1 VGWGGVGWCG
11 VVWGGVVWGGV
22 GWCGVGW
29 GGVGWGGVGW
39 CGVGWG
45 GVGGSEALPQVPA
58 AVALGLVASGVLHMA
73 SAALLGSA
81 GWTVGWCGVDVRPYP
96 GALQL

>member
-1 VGWGGVGWCG
+1 
-11 VVWGGVVWGGV
+11 
-22 GWCGVGW
+22 
-29 GGVGWGGVGW
+29 
-39 CGVGWG
+39 
-45 GVGGSEALPQVPA
+45 VGGSEALPQVPA